1 MLSFFELCYAFHEE
15 YVCILPLEK
24 LFCNGNGTV
33 RKKSVEICREN
44 NYAKR
49 KICKKMKKFRFF
61 CNEMGK
67 K

>member
-1 MLSFFELCYAFHEE
+1 MYFTARKT
-15 YVCILPLEK
+15 ILQLK
-24 LFCNGNGTV
+24 WNGAE
-33 RKKSVEICREN
+33 KSVEICREN

-49 KICKKMKKFRFF
+49 KICKKMKKFAFF